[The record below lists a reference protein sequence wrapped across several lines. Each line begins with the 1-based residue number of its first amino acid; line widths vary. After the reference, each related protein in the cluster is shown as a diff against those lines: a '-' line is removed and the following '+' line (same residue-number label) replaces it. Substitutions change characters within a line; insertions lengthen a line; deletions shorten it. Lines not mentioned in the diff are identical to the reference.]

1 MTKIEESEFNVRQA
15 RLDFA
20 SNSNY
25 FTGALGIMFSQGI
38 ITKETLNLFEK
49 TLRALDTESKKIESE
64 YYKLRNLLEEN
75 K

>member
-25 FTGALGIMFSQGI
+25 LTGAWGYMFNQGI
-38 ITKETLNLFEK
+38 ITKETLNQFEK
-49 TLRALDTESKKIESE
+49 SLRALDTESKKIESE

>member
-1 MTKIEESEFNVRQA
+1 MTKIEESEFNVKQA

-20 SNSNY
+20 SHSNY
-25 FTGALGIMFSQGI
+25 LTGALGCMFNQGI

-49 TLRALDTESKKIESE
+49 SLRALDTESKKIESE
-64 YYKLRNLLEEN
+64 YYKLRNMLEE